1 MSVSEA
7 LASKPLGSAAIH
19 PVDEVLPAPRLITL
33 GIQHVLVMYAGAVAV
48 PLIIGA
54 AVKAKPEQVAFLI
67 TSDLLACGIASLV
80 QSVGVWR
87 FGIRLPVIMG
97 VTFAAVAPMVAIGSD
112 PSLGLLGIY
121 GATIVAG
128 IFTIVLAPFVSRLL
142 PLFPPVVTGTIIT
155 VIGISLVGVGVN
167 WAAGGLGNPQFGRPM
182 YLEVALFVLLVILAI
197 SKFARGFVRNIS
209 VLLGLVVGMIVAI
222 PLGQVDFSRVAGAAW
237 FSVIT
242 PFYYGMPIFDP
253 VACMTMCVVMIVV
266 MIESLGMFLALGE
279 ICDRP
284 LDATDLTRGLRV
296 DGLGT
301 LIGGM
306 LNTFPH
312 SSFSQNVG
320 LVGVTG
326 VRSRWVCAAGG
337 VILIILGL
345 IPKLAAIVASIPAF
359 VLGGAGLV
367 MFGMVTATGIKILA
381 GVNLEKP
388 NNLMIIAISIGF
400 GMIPI
405 VSPQFFGQLPHL
417 LGPLLH
423 SGILL
428 ASISAVAL
436 NAYFNGARGLAGHGF
451 QPVHAAHGIDEAEGG
466 AVPHH

>member
-1 MSVSEA
+1 
-7 LASKPLGSAAIH
+7 L
-19 PVDEVLPAPRLITL
+19 APRS
-33 GIQHVLVMYAGAVAV
+33 
-48 PLIIGA
+48 
-54 AVKAKPEQVAFLI
+54 KAPREQVAFLI
-67 TSDLLACGIASLV
+67 TSDLLACGIASLI
-80 QSVGVWR
+80 QSVGIWK
-87 FGIRLPVIMG
+87 FGSRLPVIMG
-97 VTFAAVAPMVAIGSD
+97 VTFAAVGPMVAIGSD

-128 IFTIVLAPFVSRLL
+128 IFTILMAPFVSRLL

-155 VIGISLVGVGVN
+155 VIGISLVGVGIN
-167 WAAGGLGNPQFGRPM
+167 WAAGGLGSAQYGRPL
-182 YLEVALFVLLVILAI
+182 YPGIAFFVLLSILLI
-197 SKFARGFVRNIS
+197 TRYGSGFIRNIS
-209 VLLGLVVGMIVAI
+209 VLLGLIIGMIVAML
-222 PLGQVDFSRVAGAAW
+222 LGQVDFGRMSDAAW
-237 FSVIT
+237 FAVVT
-242 PFYYGMPIFDP
+242 PFAYGMPIFDP
-253 VACMTMCVVMIVV
+253 IACTTMCVVMVVV

-284 LDATDLTRGLRV
+284 LDREDLTRGLRV

-345 IPKLAAIVASIPAF
+345 IPKLAAIVASVPSF

-367 MFGMVTATGIKILA
+367 MFGMVTATGIRILA
-381 GVNLEKP
+381 GVNLEEKP
-388 NNLMIIAISIGF
+388 NNLLIIAISIGF

-405 VSPQFFGQLPHL
+405 VSQQFFGQLPHF

-436 NAYFNGARGLAGHGF
+436 NAYFNGARGLATHGF
-451 QPVHAAHGIDEAEGG
+451 DPVHAAHGAGG
-466 AVPHH
+466 VESTSHH